1 MGVGEMMEEDCG
13 VSEKVFYFRKRSSVK
28 EVSME
33 DEKFIEIG
41 GKLLRVTPGQV
52 EIASS
57 GEWILHKSILSEC
70 GRYQNYKLYR
80 DINSAP
86 KKVWHLTIMT
96 GSGEPGH
103 WGDYVILQEYY
114 TGMTKWFMNAICG
127 DVGIAPSFPD
137 RKKKRKSHP
146 PAELPP
152 SRRQEI
158 LEIIKEAWSHG
169 KPLSIH
175 PQTKAYGRY
184 APQVIANALCASQKD
199 VKESLIALMA
209 REIIET
215 VVYNKQTKLSGLRI
229 KELT

>member
-41 GKLLRVTPGQV
+41 GKLLRWTSGQI

-57 GEWILHKSILSEC
+57 GEWVLHKSILSDC

-80 DINSAP
+80 DIESAP
-86 KKVWHLTIMT
+86 KRVWHLTIMT

-103 WGDYVILQEYY
+103 WGDYTILQEYY
-114 TGMTKWFMNAICG
+114 PGMTKWFMNAIRG
-127 DVGIAPSFPD
+127 DVGVAPSFPD
-137 RKKKRKSHP
+137 RKKKRKNHP
-146 PAELPP
+146 PTELPLLKVK
-152 SRRQEI
+152 EMI
-158 LEIIKEAWSHG
+158 EIIKKAWGDG

-184 APQVIANALCASQKD
+184 APQVIANALSASQKD
-199 VKESLIALMA
+199 VKESLIALIA

-215 VVYNKQTKLSGLRI
+215 AIYNRQTKMSGLRI
-229 KELT
+229 KETT